1 MTSEAIHRLTE
12 DAQPSR
18 PGEIVGSHDGSAIRL
33 AVACARFNQEVTLRL
48 LDGAYEACYRF
59 DITGERRLVVW
70 VPGSFELPLVA
81 EVLARSGAYDAVV
94 CLGAVIRGET
104 SHFDFVAGE
113 CARGLQ
119 QVQLAT
125 GVPVVFGVLTTET
138 RTQALERSGGRLGNK
153 GDDAVVTA
161 VEMADVL
168 TRLSALAAE

>member
-1 MTSEAIHRLTE
+1 MTTEATHRLPE

-18 PGEIVGSHDGSAIRL
+18 PGELVGSHDGSAVRL

-48 LDGAYEACYRF
+48 LDGAYEACYRLEV
-59 DITGERRLVVW
+59 TGERRLVVW
-70 VPGSFELPLVA
+70 VPGAFELPLVA
-81 EVLARSGAYDAVV
+81 DMLARSGSYDAVV

-119 QVQLAT
+119 QVQLET
-125 GVPVVFGVLTTET
+125 GVPTIFGVLTTET

-161 VEMADVL
+161 VEMTHVL
-168 TRLSALAAE
+168 RRLRTPSVK